1 MVKRRS
7 SKANTFR
14 YIQIWSVSVQVFKS
28 LFLSS
33 TNLETK
39 SCQTVAG
46 GEYESRRSR
55 VEQVFLLFFL
65 YIPKFVQNDKNWIWK
80 LQFRD
85 IPFSAAV
92 ASTTSWCDEHL
103 RWRAHRTGSNFRL
116 VCTVCCTC
124 CTGSVFN
131 LADLTLFRVVSGAR
145 QLKAMEVMEMPAIQQ
160 AKPTGGRYWN
170 NYTGW
175 SKKTVTRIFFLADP
189 KIKKMQ

>member
-65 YIPKFVQNDKNWIWK
+65 FRTTKIGFENYNFVIFPSQRRSQVPPPDVTNTCGDEPIEQVPIFALSVLFAVLVVQALFSIW
-80 LQFRD
+80 Q
-85 IPFSAAV
+85 I
-92 ASTTSWCDEHL
+92 
-103 RWRAHRTGSNFRL
+103 
-116 VCTVCCTC
+116 
-124 CTGSVFN
+124 
-131 LADLTLFRVVSGAR
+131 
-145 QLKAMEVMEMPAIQQ
+145 
-160 AKPTGGRYWN
+160 
-170 NYTGW
+170 
-175 SKKTVTRIFFLADP
+175 
-189 KIKKMQ
+189 

>member
-1 MVKRRS
+1 MVS
-7 SKANTFR
+7 IGPS
-14 YIQIWSVSVQVFKS
+14 IQIFISFQHKFRDEVLPDCGWRWIRESEVKGWTGFPS
-28 LFLSS
+28 FL
-33 TNLETK
+33 
-39 SCQTVAG
+39 
-46 GEYESRRSR
+46 
-55 VEQVFLLFFL
+55 
-65 YIPKFVQNDKNWIWK
+65 FVQNDKNWIWK